1 MENKMSTTSVSPT
14 LTGATSSL
22 QEEIAQTKAKGD
34 RACLDILK
42 ECAIL
47 LFLPLVIATGPFVA
61 VADAAVRIEVAC
73 KGFSMFTTH
82 LLGLR
87 SLAFPAEW
95 CPSYSENMLETACA
109 LCIGIGILGSF
120 LNRAKLIARIK
131 EVPDRFAEARDRL
144 HQSDLSY
151 IQLQEQMR
159 RSCEVEGEE
168 RTGYESDS
176 DSEVE
181 EIGEQESGYDGDSE
195 TEEALSAA
203 LP

>member
-1 MENKMSTTSVSPT
+1 MSTTSVSPT
-14 LTGATSSL
+14 LKGAESSL
-22 QEEIAQTKAKGD
+22 QKEIAQTEAEGD

-61 VADAAVRIEVAC
+61 VTDAAVRVEVAC
-73 KGFSMFTTH
+73 KGFSLFTTH

-95 CPSYSENMLETACA
+95 CPSYSENMLETACV
-109 LCIGIGILGSF
+109 LCIGIGIIGSF
-120 LNRAKLIARIK
+120 LSRAKLIARIK

-144 HQSDLSY
+144 RQSDLNY
-151 IQLQEQMR
+151 LQLQEQMR

-168 RTGYESDS
+168 MRGYESDS

-181 EIGEQESGYDGDSE
+181 ETEGQEIGYDSDSE